1 MSEYISDGSTMSDA
15 TQLSRIADD
24 GVEGGNKNWVQFDEA
39 NGADGPHKSLS
50 ADTTPTR
57 NVGGRASSQT
67 TTSGVSSARGSV
79 NSLPQQGHSKS
90 SNAPASP
97 EGAHLSVSEIQ
108 VIHFIK
114 IVHYIRYKCRKIKRL
129 IH

>member
-15 TQLSRIADD
+15 TQLSRITDD

-39 NGADGPHKSLS
+39 NGADGSHKSLS

-79 NSLPQQGHSKS
+79 NSLSQQGHSKS
-90 SNAPASP
+90 SNTPASP

-108 VIHFIK
+108 VIHHIQ
-114 IVHYIRYKCRKIKRL
+114 IVHNK
-129 IH
+129 

>member
-1 MSEYISDGSTMSDA
+1 MSEYISDGPTMSDA
-15 TQLSRIADD
+15 GQSSRITND

-39 NGADGPHKSLS
+39 NGEDGPQKSLS

-57 NVGGRASSQT
+57 NVGGRAGSQT

-79 NSLPQQGHSKS
+79 NSLSQQGHSKS
-90 SNAPASP
+90 SNTPASP

-108 VIHFIK
+108 VIHYIK
-114 IVHYIRYKCRKIKRL
+114 VLHYKRY
-129 IH
+129 